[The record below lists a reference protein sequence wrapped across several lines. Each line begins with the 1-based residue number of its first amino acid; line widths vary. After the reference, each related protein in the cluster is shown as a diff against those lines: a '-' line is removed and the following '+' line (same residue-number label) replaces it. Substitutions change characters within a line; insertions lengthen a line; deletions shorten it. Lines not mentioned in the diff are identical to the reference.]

1 MGKSMK
7 FLQKSCISTRLQLY
21 FMKRVPKGRESADTE
36 HFFIHIGAKMVSM
49 HEMQQIGIVRS
60 DGKIIESSEK
70 RRRENLCRSAYS
82 QDVTDGGL

>member
-1 MGKSMK
+1 
-7 FLQKSCISTRLQLY
+7 
-21 FMKRVPKGRESADTE
+21 
-36 HFFIHIGAKMVSM
+36 MVSM

-70 RRRENLCRSAYS
+70 RRRENLCSSAYS

>member
-1 MGKSMK
+1 
-7 FLQKSCISTRLQLY
+7 
-21 FMKRVPKGRESADTE
+21 
-36 HFFIHIGAKMVSM
+36 MVLM